1 MSLLKAN
8 SVQIG
13 QSATATQ
20 NFTLSVPSS
29 PDGTIKLARGN
40 SGATTADVLT
50 VDASGNVTTTL
61 ANGIVTPAKLSQPMT
76 LGTALAYNWNGLTT
90 NTSIDFTGIP
100 SWVRRIT
107 VMFNGVSVS
116 GTSAIEVR
124 IGTASGIEATG
135 YQSAAGWAGSAGNYG
150 ISTTGFIS
158 FGTTGASAANLLH
171 GSMIISTLG
180 SNTWVEQCGF
190 YVAGTAIIQSNG
202 GGSKTLTGGV
212 LDRVAITTV
221 GGANTF
227 DAGSINI
234 MYEG

>member
-76 LGTALAYNWNGLTT
+76 LGTAVATT
-90 NTSIDFTGIP
+90 SGTFADITGIP
-100 SWVRRIT
+100 SWAKRIT
-107 VMFNGVSVS
+107 LSIYNISFAGADNGLIQLGVGTTPTTTGYNSVS
-116 GTSAIEVR
+116 QYLVGSVSSGAAASTSGFI
-124 IGTASGIEATG
+124 
-135 YQSAAGWAGSAGNYG
+135 WLLGSATYV
-150 ISTTGFIS
+150 F
-158 FGTTGASAANLLH
+158 FGTYVFTKHNGNTWVGSGVLSCNTGTNFGTINNGIVTLSGDLGMIRLL
-171 GSMIISTLG
+171 GTLG
-180 SNTWVEQCGF
+180 SSLD
-190 YVAGTAIIQSNG
+190 GTS
-202 GGSKTLTGGV
+202 S
-212 LDRVAITTV
+212 
-221 GGANTF
+221 
-227 DAGSINI
+227 SINVL
-234 MYEG
+234 YEG